1 MLLFIGCH
9 GQQFLDVIEWHRC
22 SDVHGL
28 LLTREEVEEIV
39 AEAMV
44 YAIDAQT
51 DGTGKGI
58 GLQGDVYA
66 SLGRA
71 YKCSDVGVGIAHL
84 FLLLLIFLYHLHKHM
99 LRNRLFQLHRLFFC
113 LI

>member
-58 GLQGDVYA
+58 SPQGDIDA

-71 YKCSDVGVGIAHL
+71 DKCSDVDVGIAHL
-84 FLLLLIFLYHLHKHM
+84 FLLQ
-99 LRNRLFQLHRLFFC
+99 QL
-113 LI
+113 

>member
-9 GQQFLDVIEWHRC
+9 GQQFLDVIEWRRC
-22 SDVHGL
+22 SNVHGL

-58 GLQGDVYA
+58 GLQGDTPPLAGLTSVVMWA
-66 SLGRA
+66 SG
-71 YKCSDVGVGIAHL
+71 
-84 FLLLLIFLYHLHKHM
+84 
-99 LRNRLFQLHRLFFC
+99 
-113 LI
+113 